1 MPPATSAAV
10 GESCDVVVRVGGGG
24 GLGGRKSP
32 AAEEQERPVDG
43 GIRLRGIEWAVRMMC
58 Q

>member
-1 MPPATSAAV
+1 MPPAASAAV
-10 GESCDVVVRVGGGG
+10 GESCDVVVRVGGG
-24 GLGGRKSP
+24 GGRKSP

-43 GIRLRGIEWAVRMMC
+43 GIRLRGIEWAVRMIC